1 MWRNA
6 NSLGLA
12 ALAFAAIACGAPE
25 RATALAGPPRRIVS
39 LAPSI
44 TETLF
49 ALGAGDRLVGVC
61 GQCNH
66 PAEVA
71 RVPRVGGFVAPSVE
85 AVLAAEPDLVVAVPS
100 PGNREAVA
108 TVERAG
114 VRVLVLADRTLA
126 DLWASIDALGAAVGE
141 PARAAALAARLRGDL
156 DSIHGDVP
164 PGPRPRALLVVGH
177 RPLVVAGPGTL
188 QAELL
193 DLVGADNAAAD
204 TGTAWPQLSLEVA
217 MARAPDVVI
226 DAGMG
231 SEADERELGT
241 SLRAGH
247 VVNVPPD
254 TLFRAGPRVVE
265 AARTLAAAVHPAP
278 AERGGID

>member
-6 NSLGLA
+6 SSLGLT
-12 ALAFAAIACGAPE
+12 ALAGLAVACGTPE
-25 RATALAGPPRRIVS
+25 RATALPGPPRRIVS
-39 LAPSI
+39 LAPSV

-49 ALGAGDRLVGVC
+49 ALGAGERLVGVC
-61 GQCNH
+61 GQCNY
-66 PAEVA
+66 PPEVA
-71 RVPRVGGFVAPSVE
+71 RVPRVGGYVAPSAE

-141 PARAAALAARLRGDL
+141 PARAAALGARLRSDL
-156 DSIHGDVP
+156 EALHGGVP
-164 PGPRPRALLVVGH
+164 AGPRPRALLVVGH

-193 DLVGADNAAAD
+193 DLVGAENVAAD
-204 TGTAWPQLSLEVA
+204 AGTPWPQLSIEVA
-217 MARAPDVVI
+217 IARAPDVVI

-231 SEADERELGT
+231 SEADEREFGA
-241 SLRAGH
+241 SLRAGR
-247 VVNVPPD
+247 VVSVPAD

-265 AARTLAAAVHPAP
+265 AGRMLAVAVRSPAA
-278 AERGGID
+278 RGGLE